1 MVVRFGIVY
10 NKADGDDIQ
19 KGRRCRVPKIIADM
33 KVQFVCAADKGVIG
47 RNGAVYPPVF
57 VGMKFV
63 HDNQSARRLD
73 SGEKRIFLSRRRGG
87 HGRCQV
93 YEKLVFPS
101 SHWSSAI

>member
-57 VGMKFV
+57 VGMKIRPR
-63 HDNQSARRLD
+63 QSARRLD

-87 HGRCQV
+87 PRAV
-93 YEKLVFPS
+93 S
-101 SHWSSAI
+101 SI